1 MKSARLSLFRR
12 QSNANAIPT
21 TRGTVARVPNRRG
34 EGPIEPM
41 EDVEGAENNLGLDD
55 IPQRLGSGMDLCWLD
70 VADEIGGRSLD
81 EWGGGG
87 PRALRASGKACNG
100 NKRIGYK
107 ASLVYSSGNWTRER
121 RDATRERAHYVWLCL
136 CRVVSSRRVAL
147 IVSNQPRVHLPSRGD
162 GAAR

>member
-81 EWGGGG
+81 EWGRG
-87 PRALRASGKACNG
+87 RAKSAKGLREGM
-100 NKRIGYK
+100 
-107 ASLVYSSGNWTRER
+107 
-121 RDATRERAHYVWLCL
+121 
-136 CRVVSSRRVAL
+136 
-147 IVSNQPRVHLPSRGD
+147 
-162 GAAR
+162 